1 MKERKVKG
9 KELESKEG
17 RKKARERERASS
29 MRFRGRRRCRIA
41 AVWSGWRNA
50 TRRPPAAPAAAPAAA
65 PRATRPRPRTTA
77 SCAGLRCAASSP
89 ASAPPR
95 RSSNRCRCA
104 AHLSLFF
111 FFLLFLRP
119 HWRPP
124 RLQRGTFISFRS
136 LPVVILLF
144 SPTQQRANSKWKPV
158 PTRDAEYFDF
168 FFHPLPLLLLCGS
181 IHSLNRYIYIAK
193 NRHINH
199 RFLTIVD
206 ARAKHRDSR
215 IILARTIFQKQHG
228 TFFFEFLRKNKIAST
243 RSASKRDLA

>member
-1 MKERKVKG
+1 MDAGVAGSRPFGAAEETLPGALRRRRRRHRRRR
-9 KELESKEG
+9 LG
-17 RKKARERERASS
+17 R
-29 MRFRGRRRCRIA
+29 RGRGRGLRL
-41 AVWSGWRNA
+41 
-50 TRRPPAAPAAAPAAA
+50 PAPAFGARHQAPLRLHLGDHPTDAGA
-65 PRATRPRPRTTA
+65 RPI
-77 SCAGLRCAASSP
+77 
-89 ASAPPR
+89 
-95 RSSNRCRCA
+95 
-104 AHLSLFF
+104 LSLFF